1 MKKPVYFDYNA
12 ATPVD
17 PRVLEAMLP
26 FLKEDFGN
34 PSSVSHSYGWDADNA
49 CKKARGQVAALLG
62 SQPKEVYFTSGA
74 TESNNIVIQGVTRL
88 HGLKN
93 EKVHIVTT
101 AVEHKAVIDVALQ
114 MKTNGAEVT
123 ILDVGPDGR
132 VSLEAVKNAL
142 LPHTRLVS
150 VIHGNNEVGS
160 LNPISAIG
168 ELCRSRNILF
178 HTDAAQTLGKVP
190 VELKYI
196 DMLSSSGQKMYA
208 PKGVGILYVREDI
221 RDRIAPIIFGGS
233 QERALRPGTLNVPA
247 IVGIGEA
254 CRIFADE
261 MATECARLTKM
272 RDRLIESALGMSK
285 MIRLNGHPTERL
297 CNNVSLSIEGLSSD
311 LFALGLSGIAVSSAS
326 ACSAGA
332 PSHVLK
338 AMGHTDALARST
350 LRVGLG
356 RTSTD
361 ADVDLFLEKLLG
373 LLKMNESFQ

>member
-34 PSSVSHSYGWDADNA
+34 PSSVNHSYGWDADNA

-62 SQPKEVYFTSGA
+62 SEQKEVYFTSGA
-74 TESNNIVIQGVTRL
+74 TESNNLVIQGVTRL

-123 ILDVGPDGR
+123 ILDVGADGR
-132 VSLEAVKNAL
+132 VSVDAVKKAL

-160 LNPISAIG
+160 INPIAQIG
-168 ELCRSRNILF
+168 ELCRSHNILF

-190 VELKYI
+190 VDLKFI

-208 PKGVGILYVREDI
+208 PKGVGLLYVREAI
-221 RDRIAPIIFGGS
+221 RDRVAPILFGGS

-254 CRIFADE
+254 CRIFGQE
-261 MATECARLTKM
+261 MKTECARLSKM
-272 RDRLIESALGMSK
+272 RNRLIESALGMSK
-285 MIRLNGHPTERL
+285 AIRLNGHPTERL
-297 CNNVSLSIEGLSSD
+297 CNNISLSIEGLSSD
-311 LFALGLSGIAVSSAS
+311 LFALGLGGVAVSSAS
-326 ACSAGA
+326 ACSGGA

-338 AMGHTDALARST
+338 AMGHSDALARST
-350 LRVGLG
+350 LRIGLG
-356 RTSTD
+356 RMTTD
-361 ADVDLFLEKLLG
+361 SDVDLFLEKLSG